1 MFSERAHLHTN
12 ANLTRI
18 IDGAARMGELDRLYW
33 MVEIK
38 IAAALAGTKQPVIA
52 AASYPLGWVPVIAVG
67 SDPRLS
73 RHYAEILLECL
84 KAANRGRLIDFG
96 LALTSTDVI
105 STGGYQAYEWGELLW
120 DCVCKRCGAV
130 WASTAANEKLCE
142 GCRPKKR
149 RRQRLRQVSPED
161 N

>member
-1 MFSERAHLHTN
+1 MFAERTHLQTN

-18 IDGAARMGELDRLYW
+18 IDGAAKVGELDRLYW

-38 IAAALAGTKQPVIA
+38 IAAKLAGTKQPVIA
-52 AASYPLGWVPVIAVG
+52 AASYPLGWVPVVPVG

-84 KAANRGRLIDFG
+84 KTANRGRLIDFG

-105 STGGYQAYEWGELLW
+105 EGGDYHAYEWGELRW
-120 DCVCKRCGAV
+120 DCVCVECGAV
-130 WASTAANEKLCE
+130 WPATGVNEEVCSE
-142 GCRPKKR
+142 CR
-149 RRQRLRQVSPED
+149 
-161 N
+161 